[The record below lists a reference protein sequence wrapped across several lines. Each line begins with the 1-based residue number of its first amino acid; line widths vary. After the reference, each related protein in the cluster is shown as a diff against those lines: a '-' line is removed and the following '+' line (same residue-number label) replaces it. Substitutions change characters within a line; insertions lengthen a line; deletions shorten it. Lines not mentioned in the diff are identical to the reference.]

1 MKKLFLLIILF
12 VFAGVYALQAQTVV
26 ITGTIASSV
35 EGEGPIPG
43 VTVQVKGTTIGTI
56 TDANGKYT
64 LTVPQNATT
73 LVFSYIGMKKQEV
86 EIGGRSVIDGVME
99 SDILGLEEVVVTAL
113 GISREK
119 KALGYAVQDLGGE
132 NIEKAKVTNIV
143 NAFQGK
149 LSGVQISN
157 SDGGVSAGVRILI
170 RGVNSLSADGNN
182 QPLFV
187 VDGVPISNATSST
200 GGYGGKDYGNMAADI
215 NPSDVENIS
224 ILKGGSA
231 AALYGSR
238 AVNGVVLIT
247 TKSGKSRQGQGL
259 GVTIEENVMWEDPLV
274 LPKYQ
279 NLYGQ
284 GSAAD
289 WNAGIYEFE
298 YVDGAYGGVN
308 DGVDES
314 WGPRLDAGLMI
325 PQFDSPYNPE
335 TGVRTATP
343 WISHPDN
350 IKDFFETGVK
360 RTTNVAIS
368 GAKGGSNFRLS
379 LSNQD
384 VKGILPNT
392 DLRKNTINLNSQL
405 AVTDNITVGGNAYFI
420 NNKSNNIAENGYNGG
435 NPMQSISQWFGRQ
448 VDMQYLKDHWE
459 DIDPVT
465 GLPVSWNHSYHN
477 NPYWTLNKNTNSR
490 DRNRMIGNIDL
501 SWRFTDWLS
510 FKATA
515 GTDWSIEDI
524 MERTAK
530 GDVGRGDPEGGFT
543 AYSRRRQEVNA
554 NARLEFNKTFSD
566 FSILATLGGEY
577 NHYDYQFHQTTV
589 PDLIIPDLYSVSN
602 SAAAATT
609 ALNETHT
616 ELQSIFGTANLSF
629 RNFVFLDVSGRNDW
643 SSTLPI
649 DNNSYFYPSVSLSL
663 ILTEALGIESNV
675 LSFLKLRASYAEVG
689 GTADAY
695 SLNGVF
701 GAADPFIG
709 NPSLSYTETIPP
721 LALLPQR
728 KKSKEIGM
736 ELKLLQ
742 NRLSLDANFYQE
754 NTINQIMDIAISRT
768 TGFTNK
774 TINAGNLQNAGVELQ
789 LLATPVQTPNF
800 SWDITLNWS
809 KNENKVVELYEDM
822 KYLSLYNATWGTYV
836 YAFPGKEYGTL
847 WGYALVRE
855 NVTPVYYDEEK
866 TQLSHYVYSG
876 RPVVG
881 TNGRYIRSNQRTD
894 LGNIYPDWFGGIN
907 NSFTYK
913 DFNFNFLVDFR
924 KGGVIFSVTDMF
936 GVYTGILEETAAT
949 NANGKNVR
957 DALADGGGILAP
969 DAVYGRVVTVDGVET
984 IEFLDGG
991 GNVVTSPVENATYVA
1006 ANRFFYDY
1014 YGKNELSTFDAS
1026 FIKLREVGMGYSFSN
1041 IGFLKSIGV
1050 RNLNL
1055 SFVGRNLLIL
1065 FKNTKDIDPEIS
1077 SSAGNTSIGMETNA
1091 IPSTRS
1097 YGFNIRLDF

>member
-1 MKKLFLLIILF
+1 MKKFFVLIIMF

-26 ITGTIASSV
+26 ITGTINSAI
-35 EGEGPIPG
+35 EDEGPIPG

-56 TDANGKYT
+56 TDADGKYT

-73 LVFSYIGMKKQEV
+73 LVFSYIGMKRQEV
-86 EIGGRSVIDGVME
+86 EIAGRTVIDGVME

-132 NIEKAKVTNIV
+132 SIEKAKVTNIV

-149 LSGVQISN
+149 LSGVQINN

-170 RGVNSLSADGNN
+170 RGVNSLASGGNN

-187 VDGVPISNATSST
+187 VDGVPISNST
-200 GGYGGKDYGNMAADI
+200 TNTGAYGGRDYGNMAADI

-247 TKSGKSRQGQGL
+247 TKSGKSQGRGL
-259 GVTIEENVMWEDPLV
+259 GVTIEENVMWENPLV
-274 LPKYQ
+274 IPKYQ

-289 WNAGIYEFE
+289 WDAGIYEFE
-298 YVDGAYGGVN
+298 YVDGSYGGVN

-314 WGPRLDAGLMI
+314 WGPRLDGRLI
-325 PQFDSPYNPE
+325 PQFDSPYDPE
-335 TGVRTATP
+335 TGVRTPTP
-343 WISHPDN
+343 WIAHPDN

-360 RTTNVAIS
+360 RTTNVAIA

-379 LSNQD
+379 FSNQD

-392 DLRKNTINLNSQL
+392 DLKKNTINLNSQL
-405 AVTDNITVGGNAYFI
+405 ALTDKITIGGNVNYI
-420 NNKSNNIAENGYNGG
+420 QNKSDNIAENGYNGG
-435 NPMQSISQWFGRQ
+435 NPIQSLSQWFGRQ
-448 VDMQYLKDHWE
+448 VDMQYLKDHWQ

-465 GLPVSWNHSYHN
+465 DLPLSWNHSYHN
-477 NPYWTLNKNTNSR
+477 NPYWTLYKNTNSR
-490 DRNRMIGNIDL
+490 DRNRMIGNVNFT
-501 SWRFTDWLS
+501 WTFTDWLR
-510 FKATA
+510 FRTTV

-524 MERTAK
+524 KEVTAK
-530 GDVGRGDPEGGFT
+530 GDVGRGDPEGGFK
-543 AYSRRRQEVNA
+543 AYSRRRQEINA
-554 NARLEFNKTFSD
+554 NARLEFNKSFSD

-577 NHYDYQFHQTTV
+577 NHYDYQYHETEV

-602 SAAAATT
+602 AAAAATT
-609 ALNETHT
+609 SLSETHT
-616 ELQSIFGTANLSF
+616 ELQSIFGTANLSY
-629 RNFVFLDVSGRNDW
+629 RNFVFLDFTGRNDW
-643 SSTLPI
+643 SSTLPV

-663 ILTEALGIESNV
+663 ILTEALGIQSDV

-689 GTADAY
+689 GTAGAY
-695 SLNGVF
+695 ALNGVF
-701 GAADPFIG
+701 SAGDPFIG

-721 LALLPQR
+721 LGLKPQR
-728 KKSKEIGM
+728 KKSKEVGL

-742 NRLSLDANFYQE
+742 NRLSFDVNLYKE
-754 NTINQIMDIAISRT
+754 NTINQIMNIAVSNT
-768 TGFTNK
+768 TGFTSK
-774 TINAGNLQNAGVELQ
+774 TINAGNLQNAGAEIQ

-800 SWDITLNWS
+800 SWDVTVNWS
-809 KNENKVVELYEDM
+809 RNVNKVVELYEDM
-822 KYLSLYNATWGTYV
+822 KYLSLYSASWGTYV

-847 WGYALVRE
+847 WGYAIVRE
-855 NVTPVYYDEEK
+855 NVTPVYYDDEQ

-881 TNGRYIRSNQRTD
+881 TNGRYIRSNSRTD
-894 LGNIYPDWFGGIN
+894 LGNVYPDWFGGIN
-907 NSFTYK
+907 NSFSYK

-924 KGGVIFSVTDMF
+924 KGGVLFSVTNMF
-936 GVYTGILEETAAT
+936 GVYTGILEETAAI

-957 DALADGGGILAP
+957 DALADGGGVLID

-984 IEFLDGG
+984 IELLDGD
-991 GNVVTSPVENATYVA
+991 GNVVTSPVENTTYVA
-1006 ANRFFYDY
+1006 ANRFYYDY
-1014 YGKNELSTFDAS
+1014 YAKNELSTFDAS
-1026 FIKLREVGMGYSFSN
+1026 FVKLREVGMGYSFNN

-1050 RNLNL
+1050 TNLNL
-1055 SFVGRNLLIL
+1055 SVVGRNLWII
-1065 FKNTKDIDPEIS
+1065 FKNTRDIDPETS
-1077 SSAGNTSIGMETNA
+1077 SSAGNTSVGMETNA